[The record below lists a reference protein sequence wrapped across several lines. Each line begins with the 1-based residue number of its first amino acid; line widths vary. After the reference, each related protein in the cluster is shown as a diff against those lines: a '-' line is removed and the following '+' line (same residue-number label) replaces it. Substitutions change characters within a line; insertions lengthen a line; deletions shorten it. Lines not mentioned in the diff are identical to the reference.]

1 MSLVLDS
8 HEDIELQTLLAQL
21 VPVTRERLN
30 QFGLGDFMWTDC
42 HGEITSLEGKQIT
55 ELLGSIDQVEEQLG
69 RQIRGNMAHHYGLIV
84 RGVALP
90 HKEGIATYQWSKTK
104 DGRRVAYENR
114 VVHQSYKGYRA
125 WLHRLSVMGLMVV
138 EVPSTEAMAVTLAA
152 MYLNDQQET
161 HSTFQRHIPV
171 VPPVMNPQPAVLALM
186 GLTEGIGEQR
196 ALALVGRTVDV
207 ETGEISYNKYG
218 SLWELL
224 HADPKDIASVP
235 GVGKET
241 VRKLFAALGR
251 ME

>member
-1 MSLVLDS
+1 MPLSVDS
-8 HEDIELQTLLAQL
+8 HENIELQLLLEQL
-21 VPVTRERLN
+21 VPVSREQLN
-30 QFGLGDFMWTDC
+30 QFGMGDFMWTDC

-55 ELLGSIDQVEEQLG
+55 ELLGSIDSVEEQLS

-90 HKEGIATYQWSKTK
+90 HRDGIATYQWSKTK
-104 DGRRVAYENR
+104 DGRQVAYENR

-125 WLHRLSVMGLMVV
+125 WLHRLVAMGLMVV
-138 EVPSTEAMAVTLAA
+138 EVPSTEAMAVQLAA
-152 MYLNDQQET
+152 MYLNDQEERHDT
-161 HSTFQRHIPV
+161 LQRHIYV
-171 VPPVMNPQPAVLALM
+171 KPPVFNPQDAVVTLM
-186 GLTEGIGEQR
+186 AFPGIGEDK

-251 ME
+251 VE